1 MNKVWLVLQKEL
13 RELVPQRVLLF
24 SVSFLPLVIVLMSAG
39 LLATPI
45 KGAKLPV
52 ATSDPL
58 LANLTP
64 MQLQQAFIGL
74 QFRMILLFQS
84 LVIPAIIASY
94 SIVGEKNNRTLE
106 PLLAA
111 PVRTWQLL
119 LAKALAALLPAVAVT
134 WISSLVFTAEIAG
147 LAGPAVFALV
157 VTPGWLVAV
166 FLTVPVMVMVP
177 IALAVMISSRV
188 NDPRSASQL
197 ASLLFVVLLLGVEL
211 SGSTL
216 VLSVPFSLTLTAIL
230 AVVGVLLLWGAT
242 RIFQREVILTRWS

>member
-13 RELVPQRVLLF
+13 RELLPQRVLLF
-24 SVSFLPLVIVLMSAG
+24 SVSFLPLVLVVLAG
-39 LLATPI
+39 ILLASPLQG
-45 KGAKLPV
+45 KSLPP
-52 ATSDPL
+52 AASDPR
-58 LANLTP
+58 LASLTAL
-64 MQLQQAFIGL
+64 QVQQAYIGL

-84 LVIPAIIASY
+84 LFIPAIIASY

-134 WISSLVFTAEIAG
+134 WLSSLIFSLEVAG
-147 LAGPAVFALV
+147 QAGPAVLTLV

-166 FLTVPVMVMVP
+166 FLSVPVLVMTP
-177 IALAVMISSRV
+177 IALAVMVSSRV
-188 NDPRSASQL
+188 NDPRAASQL
-197 ASLLFVVLLLGVEL
+197 SSLLFVVLLIVFEL
-211 SGSTL
+211 SGSLL
-216 VLSVPFSLTLTAIL
+216 VLSVPFTLTLTAAFAIL
-230 AVVGVLLLWGAT
+230 GVFLLWGAT

>member
-1 MNKVWLVLQKEL
+1 MNKVWLILQKEL
-13 RELVPQRVLLF
+13 RELLPQRVLLM
-24 SVSFLPLVIVLMSAG
+24 SVSFLPLAVIIMAG
-39 LLATPI
+39 ILLITPLS
-45 KGAKLPV
+45 GVRLP
-52 ATSDPL
+52 AAASDPR
-58 LANLTP
+58 LANLTSF
-64 MQLQQAFIGL
+64 QVQQAYIGL

-111 PVRTWQLL
+111 PVRTWQLM

-134 WISSLVFTAEIAG
+134 WLSSLVFSIETAL

-166 FLTVPVMVMVP
+166 LVTVPVMVMTP
-177 IALAVMISSRV
+177 IALAVMVSSRV
-188 NDPRSASQL
+188 NDPRAASQFS
-197 ASLLFVVLLLGVEL
+197 SLLFVVLLFGVEL
-211 SGSTL
+211 SGSLL
-216 VLSVPFSLTLTAIL
+216 VLSVPFTLTIT
-230 AVVGVLLLWGAT
+230 AVFAVLGVLLLWGAT